1 MTLGHA
7 DCRGTIEAMQI
18 NLFKKTNFCQLIN
31 IMSLFRFQDIKV
43 EQPYEHQNLSQ
54 PITTTVVFS

>member
-1 MTLGHA
+1 M
-7 DCRGTIEAMQI
+7 EAMQI
-18 NLFKKTNFCQLIN
+18 NLFKKTKFCQLIN